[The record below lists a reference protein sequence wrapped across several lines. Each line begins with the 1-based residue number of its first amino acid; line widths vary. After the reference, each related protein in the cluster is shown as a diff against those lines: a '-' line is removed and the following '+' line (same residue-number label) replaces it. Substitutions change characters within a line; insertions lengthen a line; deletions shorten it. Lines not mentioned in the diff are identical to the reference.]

1 MTPKLIL
8 TTCLCMLMICQVRT
22 GIVSVSDA
30 SDEHHQH
37 QHQHQDY
44 GHEHVPVATSYMHF
58 HGPVEGP
65 EFQVKVPYV
74 IPHHYEN
81 HYQPSEH
88 QHQENN
94 DLAGHHS
101 HVNEHQADEAHGYIG
116 HTTDY
121 VAHPKYEFAY
131 GVEDHHTG
139 DFHEQKEVRDGTSV
153 SGEYRVK
160 EPGGSVRIVKYKADK
175 DGFHAHVETKGKND
189 HSGATYT
196 THAHLHQHEPTHHDD
211 NQNHHHLQLHAEDTH
226 YEYSHDAYA

>member
-1 MTPKLIL
+1 
-8 TTCLCMLMICQVRT
+8 MLMICQVRT